1 MAKLKLRVFLS
12 SPGDVGDERRMALR
26 VMERLQGEFAALLQ
40 LEPIVW
46 EHEPVRATS
55 TFQQQIPEPAK
66 SDVLICVLWSR
77 LGTRLPQDFTRSDG
91 SVYDSGTAYELETAL
106 DAFKDHGHP
115 DILVYRKTA
124 APLFDVS
131 NRDERELRSRQ
142 WDQLSDYLKRW
153 FFNPDGSFKAGFSQ
167 FSRLDEF
174 EDQLERHLR
183 RLLEERLKEENIQ
196 IGGAPQALPT
206 WLKGSPFRGL
216 AAFDVEHAEIF
227 HGRTRGIA
235 EAKDRLTRRAQAHKR
250 EDGTVEPGTA
260 FLLIT
265 GMSGSGKSSLA
276 RAGLIPAITTPGAVE
291 GIGLWR
297 HAIFRPAEAADPILA
312 LVQRLYGRGA
322 LPELAQ
328 GDFTPESLADLLG
341 RMPQQGLAPIRRA
354 LERASERLM
363 QQEGLTKAPTARLL
377 ILVDQLEEL
386 FTDERFGKEQRE
398 AFARALDVLAR
409 SGFVWVVATLRSD
422 FYHRCQELPV
432 LAELKDGTGTYDLLP
447 PQGPEIAQMIR
458 NPARAAGLHFEESAS
473 EGGLDDVLQQA
484 AARSPTSL
492 PLLSFV
498 LDELY
503 AASGETRR
511 LTFGAYQALG
521 GLEGAIAKRADD
533 VVNALPP
540 PVQQALPAL
549 LRALITLDR
558 DDGVATARSVL
569 RSQAV
574 HTPQAEAL
582 VRALVDARLL
592 VTGGEGDNTVLR
604 VAHEALLTR
613 WPRAREIITENREF
627 LQARARLQTD
637 GDRWLREGRN
647 PEDLLPS
654 GKRLVEAREVLL
666 ARRDELDPELA
677 AYIDASVA
685 AKVARDQAKQ
695 AEAKR
700 KLRRT
705 QMAAAIGLILAVLAG
720 VGAYFGFAGQAE
732 AERQTL
738 VAEREAEAARAA
750 EKVADEQ
757 RQIAETEAEAALAAE
772 KVADEQREIAE
783 TEAEAARAAE
793 KVADEQRQLAQRE
806 AEAARAAEAIAD
818 QQRQIAVEQQ
828 SLAEQREAEAQAA
841 LREVLR
847 FQSKTLALESR
858 RQTAAGNAILGE
870 LLALEGLPKPGEGT
884 GDRPYVAEAEA
895 ALKVA
900 LAAQNGLVTYSH
912 YESIRSMAMS
922 PDGKS
927 MVTASEDRTARVWD
941 LYEGVER
948 LILKGHTKTVVSV
961 AFSLDL
967 RLLATGSEDGTARVW
982 DAVTGKQLLVLE
994 GSEGTIW
1001 EVQFSPD
1008 SSKLLT
1014 YAQDNVQRIW
1024 DTKNGAQLVTFGQ
1037 HTGEIMRA
1045 TFSPDGTMV
1054 ASASLDG
1061 YVDIWD
1067 PANGRLLAQ
1076 VGGDYTGGMEWV
1088 EWDAA
1093 GERIIT
1099 ADRGDA
1105 AEVWNASGTF
1115 LFGLYG
1121 RHSNWVTRASFSR
1134 DGKYIATG
1142 DYDGKVHLW
1151 NGQTGDHLFPLDGHG
1166 CKTDT
1171 DGTPLCVIWE
1181 TAFSPDSRYL
1191 ATLGRDAT
1199 VRIWDVASYEDL
1211 DVISQGGV
1219 TISDIAFT
1227 PDSSK
1232 LVTATWDGT
1241 ARLWEIESG
1250 PAKAVMGRRSLWMT
1264 EAAFSPDGKEIAV
1277 GSGNEGVLMRFS
1289 TADGAWI
1296 DTLPYHINEITHLEY
1311 SADGKRLLSSA
1322 YDFTAAVWK
1331 LDALETED
1339 EEVYAMTAVF
1349 HDREVLDADFSAD
1362 GKLFV
1367 TASIDG
1373 TAKIVETETGTVLFV
1388 LQGHSDRINTA
1399 RFDPAA
1405 KRVVTASDDGTAIV
1419 WDAATG
1425 RQLFPLRLHRGWVNH
1440 AEFSADGSKVLTASS
1455 DGQVGL
1461 WNAESGRMIRAFRA
1475 FDKNVWHAS
1484 ISRDGTRVAAAGPSG
1499 GVLFDANSGQELAR
1513 LPHDFGTYLAQF
1525 SPDGLRVLT
1534 VDEGGKGAVW
1544 SATDGKLIVELVGHT
1559 APIYYGTW
1567 SNDSSTIAT
1576 VSEDGTTR
1584 LWNPLSGETIQTI
1597 ENPRDEFWDVSF
1609 SPDGKWV
1616 IGGGYVNL
1624 NVWDV
1629 DTGKREWLLTG
1640 HRKHLVR
1647 ALFSPDGTRVIS
1659 ASLDGTAILR
1669 ETENFDE
1676 VSTISHWNAVYD
1688 AQFSADS
1695 ARLVTVDQKGQV
1707 AVWDG
1712 KTADLI
1718 SLLEGHT
1725 DRVNSGRFDPT
1736 DNTRLV
1742 TGSDDTTAIV
1752 WDTTTGTALLT
1763 LKGHSGWVN
1772 EAIYS
1777 PDGKLI
1783 ATASADGTA
1792 RLWDAKTGREVAVLE
1807 GHLKE
1812 LWDAAFSPDGRT
1824 LATASSDGTARVW
1837 DVTTGKQI
1845 YALPSPAAGVN
1856 RVTYSPEGDHI
1867 VTVSDDRIARVWDAA
1882 TGILVTTLEGHTD
1895 SIIDVEFSPDG
1906 RELVTG
1912 GFDGRA
1918 RLWRVY
1924 TGTQL
1929 VDMARTTVPRE
1940 LTDAERERFGL
1951 TQPEA
1956 GGSAAAQQ

>member
-66 SDVLICVLWSR
+66 SDILICVLWSR
-77 LGTRLPQDFTRSDG
+77 LGTRLPQDFTREDG
-91 SVYDSGTAYELETAL
+91 TVYDSGTAYELETAL
-106 DAFKDHGHP
+106 AAFKNVGHP

-124 APLFDVS
+124 PPLFDVS

-142 WDQLSDYLKRW
+142 WDQLSDYLKHW

-227 HGRTRGIA
+227 HGRTRAVA
-235 EAKDRLTRRAQAHKR
+235 EAKDRLTRRAQAHKH

-265 GMSGSGKSSLA
+265 GMSGSGKSSLS

-297 HAIFRPAEAADPILA
+297 HAIFRPSEAADPLLA
-312 LVQRLYGRGA
+312 MVQRLYGRGA

-328 GDFTPESLADLLG
+328 GDFTPESLADLLS
-341 RMPQQGLAPIRRA
+341 RMPLQGLAPIRRA
-354 LERASERLM
+354 LERAAERVQ
-363 QQEGLTKAPTARLL
+363 QQEGLTKPPAARLL

-386 FTDERFGKEQRE
+386 FTDERFSKEQRE
-398 AFARALDVLAR
+398 AFANALDALAK

-432 LAELKDGTGTYDLLP
+432 LAGLKDGTGTYDLLP

-473 EGGLDDVLQQA
+473 EGGLDDVLQQG

-503 AASGETRR
+503 AASGDTRR
-511 LTFGAYQALG
+511 LTFSAYQALG

-533 VVNALPP
+533 VVNALPA

-569 RSQAV
+569 KTQAV
-574 HTPQAEAL
+574 HTPEAEAL
-582 VRALVDARLL
+582 VRALVEARLL
-592 VTGGEGDNTVLR
+592 VTGGEGDSTVLR

-637 GDRWLREGRN
+637 ADRWLREGKN

-666 ARRDELDPELA
+666 ARRDELDPELS

-685 AKVARDQAKQ
+685 AKTVRDEAKA

-705 QMAAAIGLILAVLAG
+705 QMAAAVGLILAVLAG

-732 AERQTL
+732 AERQTV
-738 VAEREAEAARAA
+738 VAEQQAEAARAA

-757 RQIAETEAEAALAAE
+757 RQVAEKETEAARVAE
-772 KVADEQREIAE
+772 KE
-783 TEAEAARAAE
+783 
-793 KVADEQRQLAQRE
+793 ADEQRQLAEKE
-806 AEAARAAEAIAD
+806 AEAARAAEAVAD
-818 QQRQIAVEQQ
+818 QQRQIAVQQ
-828 SLAEQREAEAQAA
+828 QALAEQREGEAQAA

-858 RQTAAGNAILGE
+858 RQTASGNAILGE
-870 LLALEGLPKPGEGT
+870 LLALEGLPKAGEAAGS
-884 GDRPYVAEAEA
+884 RPYVAEAEA

-900 LAAQNGLVTYSH
+900 LAAQQGLVTYSH
-912 YESIRSMAMS
+912 YESIRSVAMS
-922 PDGKS
+922 PDGKAL
-927 MVTASEDRTARVWD
+927 MTASSDRTARVWD

-948 LILKGHTKTVVSV
+948 LILKGHSASVVAV
-961 AFSLDL
+961 AFSPDM
-967 RLLATGSEDGTARVW
+967 RLLATGSEDGTARIW
-982 DAVTGKQLLVLE
+982 DGVNGKELLKLE
-994 GSEGTIW
+994 GSEGTVW

-1008 SSKLLT
+1008 GTKLLT
-1014 YAQDNVQRIW
+1014 YAADNIQRIF
-1024 DTKNGAQLVTFGQ
+1024 DTATGVELVRFAQ
-1037 HTGEIMRA
+1037 HTGEIMHA
-1045 TFSPDGTMV
+1045 TFSPDGTKV

-1061 YVDIWD
+1061 FADIWD
-1067 PANGRLLAQ
+1067 AATGELISQ
-1076 VGGDYTGGMEWV
+1076 VGGDYTNGIEWV

-1099 ADRGDA
+1099 SDRGNA
-1105 AEVWNASGTF
+1105 AEVWNSAGTF

-1121 RHSNWVTRASFSR
+1121 RHNNWVSRATFSR
-1134 DGKYIATG
+1134 DGNYIATG

-1166 CKTDT
+1166 CTTD
-1171 DGTPLCVIWE
+1171 DKGNQLCTIWE
-1181 TAFSPDSRYL
+1181 LSFSPDGRYL
-1191 ATLGRDAT
+1191 ATLGRDTT
-1199 VRIWDVASYEDL
+1199 VRIWDVASYEAL
-1211 DVISQGGV
+1211 DVLSQDGV
-1219 TISDIAFT
+1219 TISDVAWT

-1232 LVTATWDGT
+1232 LVTAAWDGT
-1241 ARLWEIESG
+1241 ARLWEIENG

-1277 GSGNEGVLMRFS
+1277 GSGNEGIIMRFS
-1289 TADGAWI
+1289 TTDSDGDGKGDWI
-1296 DTLPYHINEITHLEY
+1296 DTMPYHINEITHLEY
-1311 SADGKRLLSSA
+1311 SRNGKLLLSSA
-1322 YDFTAAVWK
+1322 YDYTAAVWK
-1331 LDALETED
+1331 LDAPETEN
-1339 EEVYAMTAVF
+1339 EEVYAQAAVF
-1349 HDREVLDADFSAD
+1349 HDREVLDADFSPDATI
-1362 GKLFV
+1362 FV

-1373 TAKIVETETGTVLFV
+1373 TAKIVDSTTGEVRFTLT
-1388 LQGHSDRINTA
+1388 GHSDRINTA
-1399 RFDPAA
+1399 RFDSRGN
-1405 KRVVTASDDGTAIV
+1405 RVVTASDDGLAII
-1419 WDAATG
+1419 WDATTG
-1425 RQLFPLRLHRGWVNH
+1425 KELHRLKLHRSWVNH
-1440 AEFSADGSKVLTASS
+1440 AEFSADGTQVLTASS
-1455 DGQVGL
+1455 DGQVAL
-1461 WNAESGRMIRAFRA
+1461 WDANTGKLIRIYRA
-1475 FDKNVWHAS
+1475 FDKNAWHAS
-1484 ISRDGTRVAAAGPSG
+1484 INRDGTRIAAAGPTG
-1499 GVLFDANSGQELAR
+1499 GVVFDAATGKEIAR
-1513 LPHDFGTYLAQF
+1513 LPHDFETYFAQF
-1525 SPDGLRVLT
+1525 SPDGLRILT
-1534 VDEGGKGAVW
+1534 VDEGGKANIW
-1544 SATDGKLIVELVGHT
+1544 KSDDGSLVTELVGHT
-1559 APIYYGTW
+1559 APIYFGTW
-1567 SNDSSTIAT
+1567 SADSSTVAT
-1576 VSEDGTTR
+1576 VSEDGTAR
-1584 LWNPLSGETIQTI
+1584 LWNPLSGETILTI

-1609 SPDGKWV
+1609 SPDGKYV

-1624 NVWDV
+1624 NVWDEK
-1629 DTGKREWLLTG
+1629 TGKRDYLLTG
-1640 HRKHLVR
+1640 HRQHIVR
-1647 ALFSPDGTRVIS
+1647 AIFSPDGTRVIS
-1659 ASLDGTAILR
+1659 ASLDGTVILR
-1669 ETENFDE
+1669 DTENNFDE
-1676 VSTISHWNAVYD
+1676 VSTISHYNSVYD

-1695 ARLVTVDQKGQV
+1695 ARLVTVDDKGQV

-1712 KTADLI
+1712 KTADQI

-1725 DRVNSGRFDPT
+1725 ARVNSGRFDPT

-1742 TGSDDTTAIV
+1742 TGSDDNTAII
-1752 WDTTTGTALLT
+1752 WDTTSGTALLT
-1763 LKGHSGWVN
+1763 LKGHTGWVN

-1777 PDGKLI
+1777 PDGTLI

-1792 RLWDAKTGREVAVLE
+1792 MLWNAKTGEHILTFE

-1812 LWDAAFSPDGRT
+1812 LWDAAFSPDGKM

-1837 DVTTGKQI
+1837 DVATGKQLF
-1845 YALPSPAAGVN
+1845 ALPSPAAGVN
-1856 RVTYSPEGDHI
+1856 RVTFSPEGDHI
-1867 VTVSDDRIARVWDAA
+1867 VTVSDDHIARVWDAA
-1882 TGILVTTLEGHTD
+1882 TGILVTTLVGHTD
-1895 SIIDVEFSPDG
+1895 SIVDVEFSPDG

-1924 TGTQL
+1924 TGKQL

-1951 TQPEA
+1951 AMPEEKA
-1956 GGSAAAQQ
+1956 KAEAE